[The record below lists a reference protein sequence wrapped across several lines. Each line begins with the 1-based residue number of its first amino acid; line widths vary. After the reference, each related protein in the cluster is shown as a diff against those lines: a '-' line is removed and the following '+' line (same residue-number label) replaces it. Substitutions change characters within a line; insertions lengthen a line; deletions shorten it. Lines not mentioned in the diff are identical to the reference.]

1 VRKASGLPVYLNL
14 SGGSA
19 LLLGRAQENEKKPCG
34 KAEPFRTS
42 GGTAAIRNSGYRKK
56 SKLPADYG

>member
-1 VRKASGLPVYLNL
+1 VRKASGLRVYLNL
-14 SGGSA
+14 SG
-19 LLLGRAQENEKKPCG
+19 LLGRAQENEKKPCG

-42 GGTAAIRNSGYRKK
+42 GGPAAIRNSRYRKK